1 MVSRTAYAAFCG
13 AFPEAVDFE
22 RLVTTL
28 NRLWVSA
35 LRMPRERQ

>member
-28 NRLWVSA
+28 NRLWVRA